1 MDYYSIATLHK
12 IDPSILALRKE
23 WLPLAVSFLHLAF
36 KHKHQVSLPYDIFR
50 EKLDN
55 YIENTNNTLAEDN
68 QHNHD
73 ADYYINQWINESNLI
88 RRIIHHDGYIIQLSQ
103 HGERLI
109 GWFEELQNRK
119 IIGTE
124 SRLMNILSLLD
135 DIVTRSTEDVE
146 KRLHML
152 YSQRNQIDS
161 EIERIQDT
169 GQVDGLSDV
178 QIKERL
184 NHISDMASQ
193 LLRDFSLVEERFRD
207 MARTIQQAQL
217 NPNIRRGEILGSA
230 LDADEQ
236 LESSDEGQSFR
247 AFYELLIHP
256 EQRGRFD
263 ELIRNIFDMQRLMP
277 FVGENVILQRLTS
290 HLLDAGE
297 RVNQSNQRL
306 AEHLRRI
313 VDTRNITESRRIQT
327 LSREIKHIISQ
338 LNHLS
343 LFSSARTFYTI
354 EGEPDIELPLE
365 RPLYTPAEQIIMTER
380 PRSASNLIDDDALI
394 SLYNTF
400 YIDDTLLH
408 ENIKRI
414 LMSRTEVTLNEVI
427 KSYPI
432 THGIAEVIAYLMIG
446 TDEPNHLVDRKIQDT
461 ISIITHTGD
470 EKDVIVPRVIFRR
483 ATK

>member
-1 MDYYSIATLHK
+1 MDYYSITELHK
-12 IDPSILALRKE
+12 TDASILALRKE

-36 KHKHQVSLPYDIFR
+36 KRKHQVSLPYDIFR
-50 EKLDN
+50 EQLDN
-55 YIENTNNTLAEDN
+55 YIENTNNTLIEDN
-68 QHNHD
+68 QHRHD

-152 YSQRNQIDS
+152 YSQRNQIDI
-161 EIERIQDT
+161 EIERIQET

-184 NHISDMASQ
+184 NHISEMASQ

-236 LESSDEGQSFR
+236 LELSDEGQSFR

-263 ELIRNIFDMQRLMP
+263 ELIRNIFDMQRLTP

-327 LSREIKHIISQ
+327 LSREIKHMISQ
-338 LNHLS
+338 LSHLS
-343 LFSSARTFYTI
+343 LFNSPRTFYTI
-354 EGEPDIELPLE
+354 EGEPNIELPLE

-380 PRSASNLIDDDALI
+380 PYSASNLIDDDALMT
-394 SLYNTF
+394 LYSTF

-408 ENIKRI
+408 ENIKRM
-414 LMSRTEVTLNEVI
+414 LMSRKEVTLSEVI
-427 KSYPI
+427 TSYPI
-432 THGIAEVIAYLMIG
+432 THGIAEVIAYLMIA
-446 TDEPNHLVDRKIQDT
+446 TDEPNHLVDRNIQDI
-461 ISIITHTGD
+461 ISIKTHIGD
-470 EKDVIVPRVIFRR
+470 ERDVIVPRVIFRR
-483 ATK
+483 ETK

>member
-1 MDYYSIATLHK
+1 
-12 IDPSILALRKE
+12 
-23 WLPLAVSFLHLAF
+23 
-36 KHKHQVSLPYDIFR
+36 
-50 EKLDN
+50 
-55 YIENTNNTLAEDN
+55 
-68 QHNHD
+68 
-73 ADYYINQWINESNLI
+73 
-88 RRIIHHDGYIIQLSQ
+88 
-103 HGERLI
+103 
-109 GWFEELQNRK
+109 
-119 IIGTE
+119 
-124 SRLMNILSLLD
+124 
-135 DIVTRSTEDVE
+135 
-146 KRLHML
+146 
-152 YSQRNQIDS
+152 
-161 EIERIQDT
+161 
-169 GQVDGLSDV
+169 
-178 QIKERL
+178 
-184 NHISDMASQ
+184 
-193 LLRDFSLVEERFRD
+193 
-207 MARTIQQAQL
+207 
-217 NPNIRRGEILGSA
+217 
-230 LDADEQ
+230 
-236 LESSDEGQSFR
+236 
-247 AFYELLIHP
+247 
-256 EQRGRFD
+256 
-263 ELIRNIFDMQRLMP
+263 
-277 FVGENVILQRLTS
+277 
-290 HLLDAGE
+290 
-297 RVNQSNQRL
+297 
-306 AEHLRRI
+306 
-313 VDTRNITESRRIQT
+313 
-327 LSREIKHIISQ
+327 